1 MISYLLTLT
10 VVLGM
15 TPDSLLQKV
24 QERLSEIRD
33 YTCTF
38 ESFEQLG
45 NKTQDRTYE
54 FKYLASGWIR
64 MKIIK
69 GDNKGAEVAYNPET
83 KKVRAHKGGLLSA
96 IKLTLDPSDKKV
108 TSLRGYK
115 ITDAPFPALV
125 TMLQEAIQDAGS
137 VALQQK
143 DEEWLLVI
151 DQLQHPE
158 NFHGTSKFEVRI
170 SAQDLLPKEV
180 LQYDADGN
188 LIKRLT
194 YWNIQIN
201 VGLTEEDFK
210 M

>member
-1 MISYLLTLT
+1 MTYLLTLA

-15 TPDSLLQKV
+15 TPDSLLTQI
-24 QERLSEIRD
+24 QSRLSEIRD

-38 ESFEQLG
+38 ESYERLDK
-45 NKTQDRTYE
+45 KTQDRTYE
-54 FKYLASGWIR
+54 FKYMAPGWIR

-115 ITDAPFPALV
+115 ITDAPFPALIE
-125 TMLQEAIQDAGS
+125 MLQEALQDAGNAT
-137 VALQQK
+137 VTQEGEQ
-143 DEEWLLVI
+143 WVLVI
-151 DQLQHPE
+151 DQIQHPD
-158 NFHGTSKFEVRI
+158 NFHGTSKFEVKI
-170 SAQDLLPKEV
+170 GTDDLFPREV
-180 LQYDADGN
+180 LQYDAEGN

-194 YWNIQIN
+194 YQNIKVN
-201 VGLTEEDFK
+201 VGLSQEDFR